1 MIASMIPFKLLTI
14 RSYLLRIA
22 GCFLALTF
30 LFWGA
35 CHLWLPGAIKNAVGA
50 YGKKIGYEIAY
61 EDLRIS
67 PLRLR
72 LEIDGLRLVDGRHG
86 KLLELK
92 KSVVMLKWSRLI
104 IGEVGFDEI
113 LFDEP
118 SIQLEKHVAVGKA
131 GEWNWQEF
139 ITAITR
145 NLPPTDPA
153 APKKNIKISIDE
165 FKVSN
170 GTLGISD
177 PGKKLNEQLKLLSF
191 ELLDIANYN
200 KQGDV
205 NGLRGQYGFNLG
217 ALNLNLPGSNKK
229 IVFKHLAVKGAL
241 DNPAPNTIGAQLD
254 LEIDDGRISSHW
266 DLKSDKSIAGK
277 VQVENLSIAPFIG
290 LLPANKELQAK
301 GGVIQ
306 STLDIG
312 LMGDETKVSGDL
324 HLLDLDILEQGQKQ
338 SLMRWKSGDI
348 NQFVY
353 QSSKRSGSSFT
364 AEELSIH
371 QPALQFEIDDK
382 GFSNFRRLFSKA
394 NTEAVQV
401 EKLPSAAKEK
411 SSFTLDIKAL
421 KLREGE
427 MYFSDLAMKPNFKL
441 NLRNFN
447 ASFTNI
453 SNLPGRLAT
462 MTLDGVLAGSGSMRG
477 SGQMA
482 FDDPR
487 RNNDVTLNFKNVP
500 LNAFNPAVMTFAGYQ
515 IASGRV
521 NLNLHYSAKD
531 GELKGSNQIIIKKIQ
546 LGEEVADFQGK
557 KLPLGL
563 AIALLE
569 DSDDTIDVTINI
581 AGNVDSPEF
590 SASGLVWQAISNVLT
605 NVATAPFRALGA
617 LLGMGGNDGVNAV
630 LGEAVYLPPDQDR
643 LEKFGDFLAK
653 KPNAT
658 LELAGTYD
666 PEADKAAFA
675 RATADLAIRKAAG
688 MTVASND
695 PVPAPDFSDAKIQ
708 SGLRSA
714 YAQYVGRLKLGQRL
728 ITLPD
733 GPARNE
739 QLHAELIASIPVTD
753 EDLKSLAK
761 NRAKLALAFMV
772 KANPELKDRISLGE
786 VKTVSSGKEGVPLE
800 VEVRIK

>member
-1 MIASMIPFKLLTI
+1 MISFNLPTMRT
-14 RSYLLRIA
+14 YLLRVA
-22 GCFLALTF
+22 GVFLALAF

-35 CHLWLPGAIKNAVGA
+35 CHLWIPGVIKNAVEA
-50 YGKKIGYEIAY
+50 YGKKIGYEISY
-61 EDLRIS
+61 QDLSIS

-72 LEIDGLRLVDGRHG
+72 IEIDGLRLVDGQQG

-92 KSVVMLKWSRLI
+92 KSVVILKWSRLM

-118 SIQLEKHVAVGKA
+118 SIRFEKHVSKGRV
-131 GEWNWQEF
+131 GEWNWQEL

-145 NLPPTDPA
+145 NLPPSDSTT
-153 APKKNIKISIDE
+153 PKKNIKISVDE

-170 GTLGISD
+170 AALEISD
-177 PGKKLNEQLKLLSF
+177 PSKKLNEQLKSLSI
-191 ELLDIANYN
+191 ELVDIANYD

-205 NGLRGQYGFNLG
+205 NGVRGQYGLNLG
-217 ALNLNLPGSNKK
+217 ALHFTLPGLNKK
-229 IVFKHLAVKGAL
+229 ISFGYVAIKGSL
-241 DNPAPNTIGAQLD
+241 DNPAPNAIGAQLD
-254 LEIDDGRISSHW
+254 LELDDGRISSHW
-266 DLKSDKSIAGK
+266 DVKADKSIAGK
-277 VQVENLSIAPFIG
+277 VQVDNLSIAPFIG
-290 LLPANKELQAK
+290 FLPANKKLQAK

-306 STLDIG
+306 SAVEVALKA
-312 LMGDETKVSGDL
+312 GDLAVSGDL
-324 HLLDLDILEQGQKQ
+324 HLLDLDLVEQGQKQ
-338 SLMRWKSGDI
+338 PLIKWKSGGV

-353 QSSKRSGSSFT
+353 RSSKQSGSSFV
-364 AEELSIH
+364 ADEISVH

-382 GFSNFRRLFSKA
+382 GFSNFRRLFSKSGV
-394 NTEAVQV
+394 EVSDV
-401 EKLPSAAKEK
+401 EKLSTTAKDK
-411 SSFTLDIKAL
+411 STFVLDIKAL

-427 MYFSDLAMKPNFKL
+427 MQFADLAMKPNFKVK
-441 NLRNFN
+441 LRNFN
-447 ASFTNI
+447 ANFANV
-453 SNLPGRLAT
+453 SNLPGHFAV
-462 MTLDGVLAGSGSMRG
+462 MTLDGILAESGSIRG
-477 SGQMA
+477 KGQIA

-521 NLNLHYSAKD
+521 NLNLHYRAKD
-531 GELKGSNQIIIKKIQ
+531 AELKGSNQIVIKKIQ

-617 LLGMGGNDGVNAV
+617 LLGMGANDGVNAV

-643 LEKFGDFLAK
+643 LEKFGVFLAK

-666 PEADKAAFA
+666 PEADKTALAH
-675 RATADLAIRKAAG
+675 ATADLAILMAAG
-688 MTVASND
+688 INMPPNESI
-695 PVPAPDFSDAKIQ
+695 PAPDLSDVKVQ
-708 SGLRSA
+708 SGLKSA
-714 YAQYVGRLKLGQRL
+714 YAQYAGRIKLGQRL
-728 ITLPD
+728 ITLPE
-733 GPARNE
+733 GAARNE
-739 QLHAELIASIPVTD
+739 QLHEELIASISVTE
-753 EDLKSLAK
+753 EDLRALAK
-761 NRAKLALAFMV
+761 NRAKLAQSFMV
-772 KANPELKDRISLGE
+772 KSNPGLTDRISLGE
-786 VKTVSSGKEGVPLE
+786 VKAVSAGKDGVPLE

>member
-1 MIASMIPFKLLTI
+1 MISFNLSTLRT
-14 RSYLLRIA
+14 YLLRIA
-22 GCFLALTF
+22 GGFLAFVF

-35 CHLWLPGAIKNAVGA
+35 CHLWVPGAIKNAVET

-61 EDLRIS
+61 QDLSIS

-72 LEIDGLRLVDGRHG
+72 VEIDGLRLIDRQQG

-92 KSVVMLKWSRLI
+92 KSVVMLKWSYLM

-118 SIQLEKHVAVGKA
+118 SVELEKHAAIGKA
-131 GEWNWQEF
+131 GDWNWQEL
-139 ITAITR
+139 IAAITR
-145 NLPPTDPA
+145 NAPPADPA
-153 APKKNIKISIDE
+153 APKKNIKISVDE

-170 GTLGISD
+170 ASVEISD
-177 PGKKLNEQLKLLSF
+177 PSKKLNEQLKSLSI
-191 ELLDIANYN
+191 ELLDIANYD
-200 KQGDV
+200 KQGNV
-205 NGLRGQYGFNLG
+205 NGVRGQYGFNLG
-217 ALNLNLPGSNKK
+217 ALHFTLPGLNKK
-229 IVFKHLAVKGAL
+229 ISFKHLAIKGGL
-241 DNPAPNTIGAQLD
+241 DNPAPDVIGAQVD
-254 LEIDDGRISSHW
+254 LEIDDGRVNSHW
-266 DLKSDKSIAGK
+266 DLKSDKSIAGRI
-277 VQVENLSIAPFIG
+277 QIDNLSIVPFIG
-290 LLPANKELQAK
+290 LLPANKELQAQ

-306 STLDIG
+306 STLDIELKG
-312 LMGDETKVSGDL
+312 GDLTASGDL
-324 HLLDLDILEQGQKQ
+324 HLLDLDLLEQGQKQ
-338 SLMRWKSGDI
+338 SLIKWKSGDL
-348 NQFVY
+348 NQFIY
-353 QSSKRSGSSFT
+353 RSSKQSGSSFI
-364 AEELSIH
+364 ANEISVH

-382 GFSNFRRLFSKA
+382 GFSNFRRLFSKPSS
-394 NTEAVQV
+394 EASDVD
-401 EKLPSAAKEK
+401 KLPPTAKHK
-411 SSFTLDIKAL
+411 SSFILDIKAL
-421 KLREGE
+421 KLRDGE
-427 MYFSDLAMKPNFKL
+427 MQFADLAMKPNFKVK
-441 NLRNFN
+441 LRNFN
-447 ASFTNI
+447 AGFTNV
-453 SNLPGRLAT
+453 SNLPGHLAV
-462 MTLDGVLAGSGSMRG
+462 MTLDGILAESGSVRG
-477 SGQMA
+477 NGQIA

-531 GELKGSNQIIIKKIQ
+531 GELKGSNQIVIKKIE
-546 LGEEVADFQGK
+546 LGDEVPDFQGK

-617 LLGMGGNDGVNAV
+617 LLGMGANDGVNAV

-666 PEADKAAFA
+666 PEADKTAFA
-675 RATADLAIRKAAG
+675 RATADLAILKAAG
-688 MTVASND
+688 INISSSD
-695 PVPAPDFSDAKIQ
+695 PIPAPDLSDAKVQ
-708 SGLRSA
+708 SGLKSA
-714 YAQYVGRLKLGQRL
+714 YAKYVGRIKLGQRL
-728 ITLPD
+728 ITLPE
-733 GPARNE
+733 GAARNE
-739 QLHAELIASIPVTD
+739 QLHLELIASIPVTD
-753 EDLKSLAK
+753 EDLRTLAK
-761 NRAKLALAFMV
+761 NRAKLAQSFMV
-772 KANPELKDRISLGE
+772 KSNPVLNDRISFGE
-786 VKTVSSGKEGVPLE
+786 VKAVSAGKEGVPLE

>member
-1 MIASMIPFKLLTI
+1 MTPFIMSKLLLI
-14 RSYLLRIA
+14 RRWLLWI
-22 GCFLALTF
+22 LASLSVLAF
-30 LFWGA
+30 LFWGV
-35 CHLWLPGAIKNAVGA
+35 CHLWVPGAIKNAA
-50 YGKKIGYEIAY
+50 ESYGKKIGYEITY
-61 EDLRIS
+61 QDLSIS

-72 LEIDGLRLVDGRHG
+72 IEITGLRIADAHQA

-92 KSVVMLKWSRLI
+92 KSTVMLKWSRLML
-104 IGEVGFDEI
+104 GEVGFDEI

-118 SIQLEKHVAVGKA
+118 SVLLEKHGGKGKA
-131 GEWNWQEF
+131 AEWNWQEL
-139 ITAITR
+139 ISAATR
-145 NLPPTDPA
+145 DLPPADPA
-153 APKKNIKISIDE
+153 TPKKNIKISVDE
-165 FKVSN
+165 FKISN
-170 GTLGISD
+170 AALEVSD
-177 PGKKLNEQLKLLSF
+177 PSKKLHEQLKPLSI
-191 ELLDIANYN
+191 ELFDIANYD

-205 NGLRGQYGFNLG
+205 NGVRGQYGLNLG
-217 ALNLNLPGSNKK
+217 ALHFTLPGLNKK
-229 IVFKHLAVKGAL
+229 ISFRHIAIKGAL
-241 DNPAPNTIGAQLD
+241 DNPAPDVAGAQVD
-254 LEIDDGRISSHW
+254 LEVDDGRINSHW
-266 DLKSDKSIAGK
+266 DLRADKSIVGK
-277 VQVENLSIAPFIG
+277 VQIENLSISPFIG

-306 STLDIG
+306 SSLDVG
-312 LMGDETKVSGDL
+312 LKGDDLKVAGDF
-324 HLLDLDILEQGQKQ
+324 HLLDLDLLEQGQKQ

-348 NQFVY
+348 NQFTY
-353 QSSKRSGSSFT
+353 ESSKRAGSSFIV
-364 AEELSIH
+364 EELSIH

-382 GFSNFRRLFSKA
+382 GFSNFRRLFSNSGA
-394 NTEAVQV
+394 EAVDV
-401 EKLPSAAKEK
+401 EKLPPAAKEK
-411 SSFTLDIKAL
+411 SSFVLDIKTL

-427 MYFSDLAMKPNFKL
+427 VYFADLAMKPNFKV

-447 ASFTNI
+447 ASVTNI
-453 SNLPGRLAT
+453 NNLPGHLAT
-462 MTLDGVLAGSGSMRG
+462 IALDGVLAGSGSMRG
-477 SGQMA
+477 NGQIG

-487 RNNDVTLNFKNVP
+487 RNHDITLNFKNVP
-500 LNAFNPAVMTFAGYQ
+500 LNAFNSAVMTFAGYQ

-521 NLNLHYSAKD
+521 NLNLHYNSKD
-531 GELKGSNQIIIKKIQ
+531 GELKGSNQIVIKKIE

-617 LLGMGGNDGVNAV
+617 LLGMGANDGVNAV

-653 KPNAT
+653 KPNAS

-666 PEADKAAFA
+666 PEADNAALA

-688 MTVASND
+688 MTVAPND
-695 PVPAPDFSDAKIQ
+695 PVPVPDFSDAKIQ

-714 YAQYVGRLKLGQRL
+714 YAQYVGRIKLGQRL
-728 ITLPD
+728 ITLPE
-733 GPARNE
+733 GAARNE
-739 QLHAELIASIPVTD
+739 QLHTELIASIPVTD
-753 EDLKSLAK
+753 EDLKNLAK
-761 NRAKLALAFMV
+761 NRAKLALSFMV

>member
-1 MIASMIPFKLLTI
+1 MISFNLPTMRT
-14 RSYLLRIA
+14 YLLRVT
-22 GCFLALTF
+22 GVFLALAF

-35 CHLWLPGAIKNAVGA
+35 CHLWIPGVIKNAVEA
-50 YGKKIGYEIAY
+50 YGKKIGYEISY
-61 EDLRIS
+61 QDLSIS

-72 LEIDGLRLVDGRHG
+72 IEIDGLRLVDGQQG

-92 KSVVMLKWSRLI
+92 KSVVMLKWSRLM

-118 SIQLEKHVAVGKA
+118 SIKFEKHVSKGRV
-131 GEWNWQEF
+131 GEWNWQEL

-145 NLPPTDPA
+145 NFPPSDSTT
-153 APKKNIKISIDE
+153 PKKNIKISVDE

-170 GTLGISD
+170 AALEISD
-177 PGKKLNEQLKLLSF
+177 PSKKLNEQLKSLSI
-191 ELLDIANYN
+191 ELVDIANYD

-205 NGLRGQYGFNLG
+205 NGVRGQYGLNLG
-217 ALNLNLPGSNKK
+217 ALHFTLPGLNKK
-229 IVFKHLAVKGAL
+229 ISFGHVAIKGSL
-241 DNPAPNTIGAQLD
+241 DNPAPNAIGAQLD
-254 LEIDDGRISSHW
+254 LELDDGRISSHW
-266 DLKSDKSIAGK
+266 DVKADKSIAGK
-277 VQVENLSIAPFIG
+277 VQVDNLSIAPFIG

-306 STLDIG
+306 SAVEVDLKA
-312 LMGDETKVSGDL
+312 GDLTVSGDL
-324 HLLDLDILEQGQKQ
+324 HLLDLDLVEQGQKQ
-338 SLMRWKSGDI
+338 PLIKWKSGGV

-353 QSSKRSGSSFT
+353 RSSKQSGSSFV
-364 AEELSIH
+364 ADEISVH

-382 GFSNFRRLFSKA
+382 GFSNFRRLFSKPGV
-394 NTEAVQV
+394 EASDV
-401 EKLPSAAKEK
+401 EKLSTTAKDK
-411 SSFTLDIKAL
+411 STFVLDIKAL

-427 MYFSDLAMKPNFKL
+427 MQFADLAMKPNFKVK
-441 NLRNFN
+441 LRNFN
-447 ASFTNI
+447 ANFANV
-453 SNLPGRLAT
+453 SNLPGHFAV
-462 MTLDGVLAGSGSMRG
+462 MTLDGILAESGSIRG
-477 SGQMA
+477 KGQIA

-521 NLNLHYSAKD
+521 NLNLHYRAKD
-531 GELKGSNQIIIKKIQ
+531 AELKGSNQIVIKKIQ

-617 LLGMGGNDGVNAV
+617 LLGMGANDGVNAV

-666 PEADKAAFA
+666 PEADKTALA
-675 RATADLAIRKAAG
+675 RATADLAILMAAG
-688 MTVASND
+688 INMPPNESI
-695 PVPAPDFSDAKIQ
+695 PAPDLSDVKVQ
-708 SGLRSA
+708 SGLKSA
-714 YAQYVGRLKLGQRL
+714 YAQYAGRIKLGQRL
-728 ITLPD
+728 ITLPE
-733 GPARNE
+733 GAARNE
-739 QLHAELIASIPVTD
+739 QLHEELIASIPVT
-753 EDLKSLAK
+753 EDDLRALAK
-761 NRAKLALAFMV
+761 NRAKLAQSFMV
-772 KANPELKDRISLGE
+772 KSNPDRKS
-786 VKTVSSGKEGVPLE
+786 VV
-800 VEVRIK
+800 

>member
-1 MIASMIPFKLLTI
+1 MISFNLPTMRT
-14 RSYLLRIA
+14 YLLRVT
-22 GCFLALTF
+22 GVFLALAF

-35 CHLWLPGAIKNAVGA
+35 CHLWIPGVIKNAVEA
-50 YGKKIGYEIAY
+50 YGKKIGYEISY
-61 EDLRIS
+61 QDLSIS

-72 LEIDGLRLVDGRHG
+72 IEIDGLRLVDGQQG

-92 KSVVMLKWSRLI
+92 KSVVMLKWSRLM

-118 SIQLEKHVAVGKA
+118 SIRFEKHVSKGRV
-131 GEWNWQEF
+131 GEWNWQEL

-145 NLPPTDPA
+145 NLPPTDPT
-153 APKKNIKISIDE
+153 APKKNIKISVDE

-170 GTLGISD
+170 AALEISD
-177 PGKKLNEQLKLLSF
+177 PSKKMNEQLKSLSI
-191 ELLDIANYN
+191 ELVDIANYD

-205 NGLRGQYGFNLG
+205 NGVRGQYGLNLG
-217 ALNLNLPGSNKK
+217 ALHFTLPGLNKK
-229 IVFKHLAVKGAL
+229 ISFGHVAIKGSL
-241 DNPAPNTIGAQLD
+241 DNPAPNAIGAQLD
-254 LEIDDGRISSHW
+254 LELDDGRISSHW
-266 DLKSDKSIAGK
+266 DVKADKSIAGK
-277 VQVENLSIAPFIG
+277 VQVDNLSIAPFIG

-306 STLDIG
+306 SAVEVDLKA
-312 LMGDETKVSGDL
+312 GDLTVSGDL
-324 HLLDLDILEQGQKQ
+324 HLLDLDLVEQGQKQ
-338 SLMRWKSGDI
+338 PLIKWKSGGV

-353 QSSKRSGSSFT
+353 RSSKQSGSSFV
-364 AEELSIH
+364 ADEISVH

-382 GFSNFRRLFSKA
+382 GFSNFRRLFSKPGV
-394 NTEAVQV
+394 EASDV
-401 EKLPSAAKEK
+401 EKLSTTAKDK
-411 SSFTLDIKAL
+411 STFVLDIKAL

-427 MYFSDLAMKPNFKL
+427 MQFADLAMKPNFRVK
-441 NLRNFN
+441 LRNFN
-447 ASFTNI
+447 ANFANV
-453 SNLPGRLAT
+453 SNLPGHFAV
-462 MTLDGVLAGSGSMRG
+462 MTLDGILAESGSIRG
-477 SGQMA
+477 KGQIA

-521 NLNLHYSAKD
+521 NLNLHYRAKD
-531 GELKGSNQIIIKKIQ
+531 AELKGSNQIVIKKIQ

-617 LLGMGGNDGVNAV
+617 LLGMGANDGVNAV

-666 PEADKAAFA
+666 PEADKTALA
-675 RATADLAIRKAAG
+675 RATADLAILMAAG
-688 MTVASND
+688 INMPPNESI
-695 PVPAPDFSDAKIQ
+695 PAPDLSDVKVQ
-708 SGLRSA
+708 SGLKSA
-714 YAQYVGRLKLGQRL
+714 YAQYAGRIKLGQRL
-728 ITLPD
+728 ITLPE
-733 GPARNE
+733 GAARNE
-739 QLHAELIASIPVTD
+739 QLHEELIASIPVT
-753 EDLKSLAK
+753 EDDLRALAK
-761 NRAKLALAFMV
+761 NRAKLAQSFMV
-772 KANPELKDRISLGE
+772 KSNPGLTDRISLGE
-786 VKTVSSGKEGVPLE
+786 VKAVSAGKDGVPLE

>member
-1 MIASMIPFKLLTI
+1 MQFIMSKISLIRPWLSRIFIAICVF
-14 RSYLLRIA
+14 
-22 GCFLALTF
+22 TF

-35 CHLWLPGAIKNAVGA
+35 CHLWIPGAIKNALEA
-50 YGKKIGYEIAY
+50 YGKKIGYEITY
-61 EDLRIS
+61 QDLSIS

-72 LEIDGLRLVDGRHG
+72 LEIDGLRLVDGRRD

-92 KSVVMLKWSRLI
+92 KSVVMLKWSRLM

-113 LFDEP
+113 LLDEP
-118 SIQLEKHVAVGKA
+118 NVQLEKHTTAGKA
-131 GEWNWQEF
+131 GEWNWQEL

-145 NLPPTDPA
+145 NLPPIDPE
-153 APKKNIKISIDE
+153 APKKSIKISIDE

-170 GTLGISD
+170 ATLGISD
-177 PGKKLNEQLKLLSF
+177 PGKKLNEQLKSLSI
-191 ELLDIANYN
+191 ELLDIANYD
-200 KQGDV
+200 KHGDV

-241 DNPAPNTIGAQLD
+241 DNPAPNAIGAQLD
-254 LEIDDGRISSHW
+254 LEVDDGHISSHW

-290 LLPANKELQAK
+290 LLPVNKELQAK

-312 LMGDETKVSGDL
+312 LMSDETKVSGDL

-338 SLMRWKSGDI
+338 SLIKWKSGDM
-348 NQFVY
+348 NQFIY
-353 QSSKRSGSSFT
+353 RSTKRSGSSFG
-364 AEELSIH
+364 ADEISVY

-382 GFSNFRRLFSKA
+382 GFSNFRRLFSKPSSQFA
-394 NTEAVQV
+394 DV
-401 EKLPSAAKEK
+401 EKPLPEAKDK
-411 SSFTLDIKAL
+411 STFVLDIKAL
-421 KLREGE
+421 KLRDGE
-427 MYFSDLAMKPNFKL
+427 MHFTDLAMKPNLKV
-441 NLRNFN
+441 NLRSFN
-447 ASFTNI
+447 ASFTNV
-453 SNLPGRLAT
+453 SNLPGHLAV
-462 MTLDGVLAGSGSMRG
+462 MSLDGVLAESGSIRG
-477 SGQMA
+477 KGQVA

-521 NLNLHYSAKD
+521 GLNLHYTAKD
-531 GELKGSNQIIIKKIQ
+531 GELKGSNQIVIKKIQ
-546 LGEEVADFQGK
+546 LGDEVADFQGK

-617 LLGMGGNDGVNAV
+617 LLGMGANDGVNAV

-653 KPNAT
+653 KPNAS

-666 PEADKAAFA
+666 PEADKVALA
-675 RATADLAIRKAAG
+675 RATGDLAILKAAG
-688 MTVASND
+688 INIPSNE
-695 PVPAPDFSDAKIQ
+695 PMPIPDLSDSKVQ

-714 YAQYVGRLKLGQRL
+714 YAQYVGRIKLGQRL

-733 GPARNE
+733 GPTRNE

-761 NRAKLALAFMV
+761 NRGKLALAFMV

-786 VKTVSSGKEGVPLE
+786 VKTVTSGKEGAPLE